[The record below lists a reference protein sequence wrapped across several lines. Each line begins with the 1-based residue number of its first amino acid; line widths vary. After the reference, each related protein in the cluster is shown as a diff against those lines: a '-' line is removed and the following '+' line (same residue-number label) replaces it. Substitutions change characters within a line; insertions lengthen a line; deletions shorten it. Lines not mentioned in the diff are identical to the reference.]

1 VNAYGCTPLHVAC
14 NNGQD
19 VVVDILLQH
28 KVGLNPLNNKGQ
40 TPLHYAAFSHHG
52 ALCMELLVK
61 TGADPNVQDED
72 GRTPLHMTAL
82 HGFYLRTETLISH
95 GEHQLDYAIAVVPM
109 LRHQQ
114 CFVNF
119 VCIMSYLYC
128 FPHPIS
134 IFLPSSSSSLFS
146 LLPSSP
152 KGSRVDV
159 EDKEGNA
166 ALHIAARH
174 GHASVV
180 KTLVS
185 NGANMFK

>member
-1 VNAYGCTPLHVAC
+1 MKA
-14 NNGQD
+14 
-19 VVVDILLQH
+19 
-28 KVGLNPLNNKGQ
+28 
-40 TPLHYAAFSHHG
+40 
-52 ALCMELLVK
+52 
-61 TGADPNVQDED
+61 GADPNVQDED

-109 LRHQQ
+109 LRQHHVLSTLYALR
-114 CFVNF
+114 VNF
-119 VCIMSYLYC
+119 IAFLTPSLS
-128 FPHPIS
+128 F
-134 IFLPSSSSSLFS
+134 FLPSSSSLFS

>member
-1 VNAYGCTPLHVAC
+1 
-14 NNGQD
+14 
-19 VVVDILLQH
+19 
-28 KVGLNPLNNKGQ
+28 
-40 TPLHYAAFSHHG
+40 
-52 ALCMELLVK
+52 
-61 TGADPNVQDED
+61 
-72 GRTPLHMTAL
+72 
-82 HGFYLRTETLISH
+82 
-95 GEHQLDYAIAVVPM
+95 
-109 LRHQQ
+109 
-114 CFVNF
+114 
-119 VCIMSYLYC
+119 MSYLYC

-134 IFLPSSSSSLFS
+134 IFLSSFFFIFSFS